1 MDTVELLAPA
11 GDFQTALAAFEAG
24 ADAVY
29 CGLADFSA
37 RAFATNFSFEDLENL
52 LAYARGG
59 RAAEACSVVRDR
71 NVVASPLEA
80 VGDFMTRDRNV
91 ASPLRCDVNG
101 DATFLSRGKKVYV
114 TFNTLLDEDQFD
126 GAIETLAR
134 LEDIGPDGVIV
145 QDLGVAKL
153 IHDHFPSLSLHAST
167 QLVAHNL
174 EGVLALGELGFT
186 RVVLARELSLE
197 EIASIAKRCGD
208 IELEVFI
215 HGALCYSL
223 SGLCLFGAMEKGRSG
238 NRGKCP
244 YCCRMGYESEEIE
257 VERRGGG
264 GQSKG
269 SLFYPFSMKDLRLG
283 DDVKKLV
290 EAGVTSLKIE
300 GRMKS
305 PLYVASVTKYYRDI
319 LDGATRRVTL
329 ADLETVF
336 SRRTTELYFN
346 GRTANNQQPATN
358 NQTPIDSE
366 SLGHLGTEVG
376 VVKKVTRDREG
387 RAWLR
392 FHTCRGLEKHDGL
405 QFDVMT
411 DEGRH
416 LGMGIVEMRQAISR
430 RPVFEVNA
438 GVDVEVLVNE
448 DVERALKP
456 GVKIY
461 CSMSNAVKR
470 MFPTPSFRPSDYE
483 GGREVDVEVEIK
495 EDCVSVL
502 TRQECRVPP
511 AMQRQRG
518 CDILVACKNEVDEQ
532 RGRDI
537 PVACHK
543 NVHLTPAKDP
553 SKTPEGVRKAFSKLG
568 GTDYRLGEL
577 TVNDPDGLFVPM
589 SVLNDLRRDLVEAL
603 NENRDKI
610 LQEKIEAAKEEEVDF
625 FSRDRNVASPLRLVG
640 DFMTRDRNVASPLRC
655 DAKGDATFLSRGK
668 TGSTNKGD
676 ATFLSRNVKIRIGQ
690 AVPSGDWNE
699 VIVAINADTAVE
711 TLSTFNLQPSTC
723 RLATPVYT
731 SELAFNKLRSAVK
744 RFLRAGYDKWEASDL
759 ATLRML
765 KQVGITDITAD
776 WTLYA
781 FNARALAQV
790 ASLGVKRFV
799 ASPENGRE
807 NLQYLAESGYDVE
820 FLTQQSTPLFISLTK
835 PEGKTESGELG
846 SGLSVFVRDGLW
858 VTTKSVPRT
867 FATPSDVSTRLD
879 LSWDLE

>member
-1 MDTVELLAPA
+1 MSVELLAPA

-71 NVVASPLEA
+71 NVASPLEA

-153 IHDHFPSLSLHAST
+153 IHDHFPRLSLHAST

-197 EIASIAKRCGD
+197 EITSIAKRCGD

-244 YCCRMGYESEEIE
+244 YCCRQNLST
-257 VERRGGG
+257 
-264 GQSKG
+264 S
-269 SLFYPFSMKDLRLG
+269 FYPFSMKDLRLG
-283 DDVKKLV
+283 EDVRKLV
-290 EAGVTSLKIE
+290 DAGVASLKIE

-319 LDGATRRVTL
+319 LDGATRRGTESAPYRRVTIS
-329 ADLETVF
+329 DLETVF

-346 GRTANNQQPATN
+346 GRTANNQQLATN

-366 SLGHLGTEVG
+366 SLGHLGTEIG

-438 GVDVEVLVNE
+438 GVDVEALVNE
-448 DVERALKP
+448 DVERALRP

-470 MFPTPSFRPSDYE
+470 MFPAPSFRPSDYE

-511 AMQRQRG
+511 AMQHQRG
-518 CDILVACKNEVDEQ
+518 RDIPVACKNEFDEQ

-537 PVACHK
+537 PVACNK

-553 SKTPEGVRKAFSKLG
+553 SKTPEGVRKAFAKLG
-568 GTDYRLGEL
+568 GTGYRLGKL

-603 NENRDKI
+603 NENREKV
-610 LQEKIEAAKEEEVDF
+610 LQEKIEAAKEEEVAF
-625 FSRDRNVASPLRLVG
+625 FSRDRNVASPLRC
-640 DFMTRDRNVASPLRC
+640 NV
-655 DAKGDATFLSRGK
+655 
-668 TGSTNKGD
+668 KGD

-699 VIVAINADTAVE
+699 IIVAINPATQIEDIEALHCSPPTPTPTQNSNSV
-711 TLSTFNLQPSTC
+711 T
-723 RLATPVYT
+723 RLALPVYT
-731 SELAFNKLRSAVK
+731 SELTFNKLRSAVK

-867 FATPSDVSTRLD
+867 FAAPSDASTRLD
-879 LSWDLE
+879 LSWDPE